1 MTNWRLERGCI
12 ILSCQNNDF
21 FWEMPK
27 GYSLPSEEVLSLV
40 EFLLLSPYG
49 IKVDV
54 IEKNNI
60 RQHRTALAFSGGVDS
75 AAAYKLLDE
84 PVAIYTQVASPSKL
98 HKQENAFL
106 ALKEVNGI
114 SVLTNQDELPELFG
128 KKKGFYGLAGWTV
141 PSILLSEHFGFDTF
155 ADGNILE
162 FVYLRSKHGHGTL
175 YNEPDY
181 SAVFEAFAKLNY
193 HYCMPC
199 AGLTEVATTYIA
211 KDFKYA
217 MGCMRGESGKP
228 CLKCMKCYRKMAIQ
242 GNCIASNPEA
252 EKTLNKEWIPVLAS
266 LLWARDR
273 HGLDHPSL
281 NNIEKDYSW
290 VDKWFEKSLEFIPQH
305 LERDFLEKI
314 KFFNIEKNDSDTDLL
329 VWSSYVGNV

>member
-1 MTNWRLERGCI
+1 MANWRLENNCI
-12 ILSCQNNDF
+12 FLSYQNNDF
-21 FWEMPK
+21 FWKMPD

-40 EFLLLSPYG
+40 EFLLFSPYG

-54 IEKNNI
+54 IKKNTI
-60 RQHRTALAFSGGVDS
+60 KQHRTALAFSGGVDS
-75 AAAYKLLDE
+75 AAAYNLLEE

-98 HKQENAFL
+98 HKQENALL

-141 PSILLSEHFGFDTF
+141 PSILLSEHFGFNTF
-155 ADGNILE
+155 SDGNILE

-181 SAVFEAFAKLNY
+181 SAVHEAFAKLNY

-199 AGLTEVATTYIA
+199 AGLTEIVTTYIA

-228 CLKCMKCYRKMAIQ
+228 CLNCMKCYRKMAIQ
-242 GNCIASNPEA
+242 GNCISTNPEA
-252 EKTLNKEWIPVLAS
+252 EKILSKEWIPVLAS
-266 LLWARDR
+266 LLWARDNK
-273 HGLDHPSL
+273 GLSHPVL
-281 NNIEKDYSW
+281 NELDKDYRW
-290 VDKWFEKSLEFIPQH
+290 VENWYEKSLEFIPLH
-305 LERDFLEKI
+305 IRGDFLNKLQSYHVLKLE
-314 KFFNIEKNDSDTDLL
+314 DVRSLQ
-329 VWSSYVGNV
+329 VWSSSVHD